1 MWTVMRTVTEW
12 PLHDAHAR
20 HPLLSAP
27 QGFLASLLT
36 GVAEPVGG
44 LLGFALLAG
53 SGGFSS
59 PLMFALVFGL
69 VAGMM
74 VYISIRELLPTALR
88 YDPSDRYAT
97 LGFFFGSAVMAAS
110 LLLFKI

>member
-1 MWTVMRTVTEW
+1 
-12 PLHDAHAR
+12 
-20 HPLLSAP
+20 
-27 QGFLASLLT
+27 
-36 GVAEPVGG
+36 
-44 LLGFALLAG
+44 
-53 SGGFSS
+53 
-59 PLMFALVFGL
+59 MFGLVFGV